1 MSYKT
6 LSKNEENWIK
16 LFDEYN
22 ILTEIEK
29 HKFFK
34 ITSEQINKYR
44 ESRLMTKFDHKS
56 NLPGLFR
63 ENKLSILPITR
74 GSYLIGKFDAYKNI
88 EFNKNIKNK
97 QINFPNRIKSID
109 PSNIY
114 SEAIALNCAYL
125 CDIIKDLIN
134 EEVKPTISG
143 RMSTSD
149 FDFYIKDS
157 CSNEKIKVVVRNSQC
172 EIDGGFESKD
182 KLILIEAKNFSPD
195 DFLIRQLYYPFR
207 LWKSKLQK
215 EIIPVFMT
223 YSNDVFNFY
232 IYDFENYL
240 EYNSLKLIEQKN
252 YIIKSE
258 IITLS
263 DIKEIVNT
271 TKIIEEPKI
280 PFPQA
285 DSFERV
291 IDLLGLLMEEDLTA
305 EVITNNY
312 DFTKRQTDYYANAC
326 RYLGLIDKKK
336 YNNTVL
342 YYISDMGKKIM
353 LKPHKEKYLLLVES
367 ILVHRIFNESLKFR
381 IKKQIPLSKEDI
393 YKIMKNFPIYK
404 VEKDSTYYRRA
415 QTVSKW
421 IEWILELP
429 NKFDK

>member
-6 LSKNEENWIK
+6 LSKNEENWLK
-16 LFDEYN
+16 LFDKYN
-22 ILTEIEK
+22 ILSEIEK
-29 HKFFK
+29 YKFFK
-34 ITSEQINKYR
+34 ITSEQINKFR

-56 NLPGLFR
+56 NLPELFR

-88 EFNKNIKNK
+88 EFKKDIKNK
-97 QINFPNRIKSID
+97 QVIFPHKIKSIE

-114 SEAIALNCAYL
+114 SEAIALNCAYI

-157 CSNEKIKVVVRNSQC
+157 CSNGKIKVVVRNSQC
-172 EIDGGFESKD
+172 EIDGGFESKN
-182 KLILIEAKNFSPD
+182 KLILIEAKNYRPK

-215 EIIPVFMT
+215 EIISVFMT

-232 IYDFENYL
+232 IYDFENDL

-258 IITLS
+258 IITLK

-271 TKIIEEPKI
+271 TNIIEEPEI

-291 IDLLGLLMEEDLTA
+291 IDLLGLLMEKDLTA
-305 EVITNNY
+305 EEITNNY
-312 DFTKRQTDYYANAC
+312 DFTKRQTDYYTNAC
-326 RYLGLIDKKK
+326 KYLGLIDRKK
-336 YNNTVL
+336 YNETVL
-342 YYISDMGKKIM
+342 YYLSDMGKDIM
-353 LKPHKEKYLLLVES
+353 LKPYREKYLLFAKSVLM
-367 ILVHRIFNESLKFR
+367 HRTFNESLKFR

-393 YKIMKNFPIYK
+393 CKIMKNLPIYK
-404 VEKDSTYYRRA
+404 VEKESTYYRRA

-421 IEWILELP
+421 IEWILDLP
-429 NKFDK
+429 YKT

>member
-16 LFDEYN
+16 LFDKYN
-22 ILTEIEK
+22 ILAEIEK
-29 HKFFK
+29 YKFFK
-34 ITSEQINKYR
+34 ITSKQINKYR

-56 NLPGLFR
+56 NLPELFR
-63 ENKLSILPITR
+63 ENRLSIFPISR

-97 QINFPNRIKSID
+97 QVNLPNKIKSIELR
-109 PSNIY
+109 NIY

-125 CDIIKDLIN
+125 CGIINDLIN
-134 EEVKPTISG
+134 EETTLTISG

-149 FDFYIKDS
+149 FDFYVKNS
-157 CSNEKIKVVVRNSQC
+157 YSNEQIEVFVKNSQC
-172 EIDGGFESKD
+172 EIDGGFESKN
-182 KLILIEAKNFSPD
+182 KLILIEAKNYRPK

-207 LWKSKLQK
+207 LWKPKLQK

-223 YSNDVFNFY
+223 YSNDVFSFY

-240 EYNSLKLIEQKN
+240 EYNSLRLIEQKN

-258 IITLS
+258 GITLS

-271 TKIIEEPKI
+271 TTIIKEPGI

-305 EVITNNY
+305 EAITNNY
-312 DFTKRQTDYYANAC
+312 DFTKRQTDYYTNAC
-326 RYLGLIDKKK
+326 KYLGLIDKKK

-342 YYISDMGKKIM
+342 YYLSAIGKAIM
-353 LKPHKEKYLLLVES
+353 LKPYREKYLLLAKS
-367 ILVHRIFNESLKFR
+367 ILTHKVFNESLKLR
-381 IKKQIPLSKEDI
+381 IKKQALLSKEDI
-393 YKIMKNFPIYK
+393 CKIMKSLPIYK
-404 VEKDSTYYRRA
+404 VEKESTYYRRA

-421 IEWILELP
+421 IEWILNLQ
-429 NKFDK
+429 NKFNR